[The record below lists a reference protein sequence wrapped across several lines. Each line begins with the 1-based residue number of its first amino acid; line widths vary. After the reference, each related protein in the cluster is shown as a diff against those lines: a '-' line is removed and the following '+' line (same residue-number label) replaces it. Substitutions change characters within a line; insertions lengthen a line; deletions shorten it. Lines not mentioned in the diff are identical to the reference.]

1 MSALAIIAIMIGT
14 LVVACLFDHFF
25 TKIFNGKKKKEH
37 TLGDLRDIVDK
48 I

>member
-1 MSALAIIAIMIGT
+1 MSTLAIIGIVIGT

-25 TKIFNGKKKKEH
+25 TKIFSGKKKKEF
-37 TLGDLRDIVDK
+37 TIKDFRDIVDK

>member
-1 MSALAIIAIMIGT
+1 MSTLAIIGIVIGT

-25 TKIFNGKKKKEH
+25 TKIFSGKKKEH
-37 TLGDLRDIVDK
+37 TIQDYRDIVDK